1 MKFNATPIAGA
12 VIVELTPLLDERGF
26 FARSWCQDEFKAH
39 GLETRIAQCNISYNA
54 KSGTLR
60 GLHYQ
65 VAPSEEAKLV
75 RCPRGAIHDVIVDLR
90 PRSTSFKRWFG
101 VELTASNRRMLY
113 VPEGV
118 AHGFV
123 TLADDTEVFYQASQR
138 YDPARYRG
146 VRWDDPAFGIVWPV
160 PIVQI
165 SERDRQHADFSPHAL
180 GSTI

>member
-1 MKFNATPIAGA
+1 MKFNATPIPGA
-12 VIVELTPLLDERGF
+12 MIIELAPLLDERGF
-26 FARSWCQDEFKAH
+26 FARSWCENEFKAH
-39 GLETRIAQCNISYNA
+39 GLATRIAQCNVSYNA

-65 VAPSEEAKLV
+65 VAPYEEARVV
-75 RCPRGAIHDVIVDLR
+75 RCTRGAIHDVIVDLR
-90 PRSTSFKRWFG
+90 PRSPSFRRWSA
-101 VELTASNRRMLY
+101 VELTASNRSMLY

-123 TLADDTEVFYQASQR
+123 TLADDTEVFYQASQP
-138 YDPARYRG
+138 YVPACYRG

-165 SERDRQHADFSPHAL
+165 SERDRQHADFSF
-180 GSTI
+180 